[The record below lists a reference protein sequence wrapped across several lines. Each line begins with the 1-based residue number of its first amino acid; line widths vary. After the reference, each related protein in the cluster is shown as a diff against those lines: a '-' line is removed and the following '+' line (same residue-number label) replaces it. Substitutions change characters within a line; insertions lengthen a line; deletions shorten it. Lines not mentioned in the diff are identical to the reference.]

1 MVLSRLWVNLTWG
14 DFSTIVVTIEV
25 EVFLLQTP

>member
-1 MVLSRLWVNLTWG
+1 MVIYLLLLNLTYG